1 MDYQDGIRRIIKH
14 YKSQHQTL
22 KLAEESVELADASF
36 KLYKNKKDEDVEH
49 LIEEVADVE
58 VLIDQLKI
66 IYPEMEKRISE
77 YKTRKVK
84 RQLDRIKDD
93 H

>member
-1 MDYQDGIRRIIKH
+1 MDYQDGIKEIIKY

-36 KLYKNKKDEDVEH
+36 KLYKNKGEEDVEH
-49 LIEEVADVE
+49 LIEEIADVE

-66 IYPEMEKRISE
+66 IYPEMEKRIPE
-77 YKTRKVK
+77 YKTKKVK
-84 RQLDRIKDD
+84 RQLERISK
-93 H
+93 